1 MTIGADP
8 SPAAAPDRLFSL
20 ALGGLAAMAAAV
32 GIGRFVYTPILPL
45 MVEDLGM
52 TKSAAGL
59 LASANYAGY
68 LAGALVAAMPGLPGS
83 RRRWLLVA
91 LAVGALTTAAMAVTS
106 SRSAFLVLRFA
117 GGVASAFGLVFSSA
131 LVLERLGRGGR
142 PGLSA
147 VHFAGVGTGIAVSA
161 MVVFLSGGW
170 RTAWLAAGLT
180 SLVAV
185 GIVAALIPVRRDVAS
200 AMPSHGRRNASS
212 LTTLVVAY
220 GLFGFG
226 YIITATFLVA
236 IVRGSGQVRAFEPFV
251 WLLVGLAAAPSVR
264 VWTAVETWIGISRS
278 FALACGLEAIGVAAS
293 ALWLSPAGVLFAAA
307 LLGATFMGIT
317 ALGLLWARRLAP
329 RDPRSTLA
337 VMTAAFGFGQ
347 IVGPVFAGMVY
358 DATGTL
364 VVPSL
369 AAAGALLVGATLAIT
384 RSE

>member
-1 MTIGADP
+1 
-8 SPAAAPDRLFSL
+8 
-20 ALGGLAAMAAAV
+20 MAAAV

-52 TKSAAGL
+52 SKSAAGF

-91 LAVGALTTAAMAVTS
+91 LLVSALTTAAMAVTS
-106 SRSAFLVLRFA
+106 WSPAFLLLRFA
-117 GGVASAFGLVFSSA
+117 GGVASAFGLVYSSA
-131 LVLERLGRGGR
+131 LVLDRIGRGGR

-161 MVVFLSGGW
+161 MVIFLSGGW

-185 GIVAALIPVRRDVAS
+185 GIVAALIPDRGDVA
-200 AMPSHGRRNASS
+200 ATAPLAQGRPASP
-212 LTTLVVAY
+212 LATLVTAY

-236 IVRGSGQVRAFEPFV
+236 IVRASPQVRALEAFV
-251 WLLVGLAAAPSVR
+251 WLLVGLTAAPSVG
-264 VWTAVETWIGISRS
+264 VWTAVEGRIGISRS
-278 FALACGLEAIGVAAS
+278 FALACVLEAIGVGAS
-293 ALWLSPAGVLFAAA
+293 ALWVRPTGILLAAA

-317 ALGLLWARRLAP
+317 ALGLTWARRIAP
-329 RDPRSTLA
+329 GDPRSTLA

-347 IVGPVFAGMVY
+347 IVGPVFAGIVY

-364 VVPSL
+364 LVPSL
-369 AAAGALLVGATLAIT
+369 AAAGALLAGATLAIT